1 MGGFGA
7 LNIAMHRPDV
17 FSAVYSMS
25 PGLFDENG
33 LAESFMFAQERIVQS
48 FVEFEDRLAS
58 LPLEEAQESMFRSP
72 QEFSLAYGY
81 AFAPNPDRPP
91 PYFDYPYTAVDGQ
104 LVRDEEIWQQWES
117 GFGGIAEET
126 MEFRENLLQLK
137 GITVDYGIYDE
148 NQWIP
153 KGAEY
158 YGEQLHAAGIPVTVE
173 SYGGNHSNQ
182 LGARIRE
189 HMLPFFSV
197 LLEFE

>member
-1 MGGFGA
+1 M
-7 LNIAMHRPDV
+7 
-17 FSAVYSMS
+17 
-25 PGLFDENG
+25 
-33 LAESFMFAQERIVQS
+33 
-48 FVEFEDRLAS
+48 EFEDRLAS